1 MMNSTCSRTLSLPVA
16 REVSIMKRI
25 VDSLLQ
31 SKERGKQLGLNYY
44 EKYLNILI
52 FNLMG

>member
-1 MMNSTCSRTLSLPVA
+1 MMNSTCSLTLSLPVA

-31 SKERGKQLGLNYY
+31 SKESGKATGFELL
-44 EKYLNILI
+44 
-52 FNLMG
+52 

>member
-1 MMNSTCSRTLSLPVA
+1 MMNSTCSLTLSLPVA

-31 SKERGKQLGLNYY
+31 SEERGKATGFELL
-44 EKYLNILI
+44 
-52 FNLMG
+52 

>member
-1 MMNSTCSRTLSLPVA
+1 MMNSTCSFTLSLPVA

-31 SKERGKQLGLNYY
+31 SKERGKATGFELL
-44 EKYLNILI
+44 
-52 FNLMG
+52 